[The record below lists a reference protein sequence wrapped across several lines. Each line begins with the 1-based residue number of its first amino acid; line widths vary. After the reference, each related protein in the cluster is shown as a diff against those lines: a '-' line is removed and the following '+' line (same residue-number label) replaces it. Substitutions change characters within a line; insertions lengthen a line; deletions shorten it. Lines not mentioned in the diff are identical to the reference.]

1 MADRSDGLLSDPY
14 ASSSSPS
21 LMPPTGAASAPA
33 AASGWSASKLPPQVP
48 VMPDYLFEVE
58 ERRSAGER
66 LQYHVGCAYLLGLA
80 VGGTAGSIQGM
91 KASAGERRSIRINS
105 VLNTA
110 GRLGPGLANTVGCL
124 AMMTSIFESIAYNAR
139 GTDDM
144 LNPAGA
150 AALTGTLY
158 KITSGPKQALAAGVG
173 LGAIAA
179 AVSFATKQISSR
191 GLLKNIL

>member
-1 MADRSDGLLSDPY
+1 MADKGEVLFQSSYD
-14 ASSSSPS
+14 ASPGQAPA
-21 LMPPTGAASAPA
+21 PPVLASAPA
-33 AASGWSASKLPPQVP
+33 PAARGWSAAKLPAQAPGLP
-48 VMPDYLFEVE
+48 EYLFEVE

-80 VGGTAGSIQGM
+80 VGGTAGSVQGI

-179 AVSFATKQISSR
+179 AASFATKQISSR